1 MTDPNRDAADEF
13 HMARALDLALEG
25 WGQVAPNPMVGAVLV
40 SGDRVVGEGYHAH
53 FGSDHAEIVALREGR
68 GDTLGATLYV
78 TLEPCGHDG
87 KTPPCTGAIERA
99 GVSRVVF
106 GCADPDPLAAGGASV
121 LREAGLEV
129 SGGVRGMEAARLN
142 GAFIWDRLEQGP
154 WLSLKLALS
163 LDGRIAR
170 APGVRTDIS
179 GPEAA
184 TYVHRLRASHD
195 AIVVGARTV
204 CVDDPLLTVRIGRAP
219 RVPPTR
225 VVLDPNL
232 RTPVASRLVE
242 TLDEAPLLILCRE
255 GASSGQRRE
264 LEKIGVDVSP
274 VPGDSGGLALDAA
287 LLSLR
292 DRGLRSILVEGGG
305 RLAAAMLAANLV
317 RKQHLLYAPVVLG
330 LEGVPSVGGALTEG
344 SGEWSV
350 VRREV
355 LGEDTLL
362 ELEDRRATDAL
373 MEVA

>member
-13 HMARALDLALEG
+13 HMARALHLALEG
-25 WGQVAPNPMVGAVLV
+25 WGQVAPNPLVGAVLV

-68 GDTLGATLYV
+68 GDALGSTLYV

-87 KTPPCTGAIERA
+87 KTPPCTDAIERA

-154 WLSLKLALS
+154 WVSLKLALS

-179 GPEAA
+179 GPDAA

-255 GASSGQRRE
+255 DASSGQRRE
-264 LEKIGVDVSP
+264 LEKRGVDVSP

-305 RLAAAMLAANLV
+305 RLAAAMLAADLV

-330 LEGVPSVGGALTEG
+330 LEGVPSVGAALTVG

-350 VRREV
+350 IRSEV

-373 MEVA
+373 LEVA

>member
-1 MTDPNRDAADEF
+1 MTDLNRDTADKF
-13 HMARALDLALEG
+13 YMARALDLALEG

-53 FGSDHAEIVALREGR
+53 FGSDHAEIVALGEAR
-68 GDTLGATLYV
+68 GDASGATLYV
-78 TLEPCGHDG
+78 TLEPCAHDG
-87 KTPPCTGAIERA
+87 KTPPCTGAIQRA

-106 GCADPDPLAAGGASV
+106 GCADPDPLAAGGASAM
-121 LREAGLEV
+121 RKAGLEV
-129 SGGVRGMEAARLN
+129 SGGVRAIEAARLN
-142 GAFIWDRLEQGP
+142 EAFIWERLGRGP
-154 WLSLKLALS
+154 WVSLKLALS
-163 LDGRIAR
+163 LDGRIAE
-170 APGVRTDIS
+170 ASGVRTDIS
-179 GPEAA
+179 GPAAA

-195 AIVVGARTV
+195 AIVVGGRTA
-204 CVDDPLLTVRIGRAP
+204 CVDDPLLTVRIGRPP

-232 RTPVASRLVE
+232 RTPVASRLVN
-242 TLDEAPLLILCRE
+242 TIDEAPLLILCRE
-255 GASSGQRRE
+255 GASSDQRRE
-264 LEKIGVDVSP
+264 LERHGVDVIP
-274 VPGDSGGLALDAA
+274 VPGSGEGLALDDA
-287 LLSLR
+287 LHSLG

-330 LEGVPSVGGALTEG
+330 LEGVPSVGAAMTVG

-350 VRREV
+350 VRRDV

-373 MEVA
+373 MEVT

>member
-1 MTDPNRDAADEF
+1 MTDPNRDSADES

-40 SGDRVVGEGYHAH
+40 SGGRVVGEGYHAH
-53 FGSDHAEIVALREGR
+53 FGSDHAEIAALREAR
-68 GDTLGATLYV
+68 GDASGATLYV
-78 TLEPCGHDG
+78 TLEPCAHDG
-87 KTPPCTGAIERA
+87 KTPPCTGAIQRA
-99 GVSRVVF
+99 GVKRVVF

-129 SGGVRGMEAARLN
+129 SGGVRAIEAARLN
-142 GAFIWDRLEQGP
+142 EAFIWDRLGRGP
-154 WLSLKLALS
+154 WVSLKLALS
-163 LDGRIAR
+163 LDGRIAE
-170 APGVRTDIS
+170 ASGVRTDIS

-195 AIVVGARTV
+195 AIVVGGRTA
-204 CVDDPLLTVRIGRAP
+204 CVDDPLLTVRIGRPP

-232 RTPVASRLVE
+232 RAPVASRLVN
-242 TLDEAPLLILCRE
+242 TIDEAPLLILCRE
-255 GASSGQRRE
+255 GASSDQRRE
-264 LEKIGVDVSP
+264 LERHGVDVIP
-274 VPGDSGGLALDAA
+274 VPGDGEGLALDNA
-287 LLSLR
+287 LHSLA

-305 RLAAAMLAANLV
+305 RLAAAMLTANLV

-330 LEGVPSVGGALTEG
+330 LEGVPSVGAALTVG

-350 VRREV
+350 VRRDV